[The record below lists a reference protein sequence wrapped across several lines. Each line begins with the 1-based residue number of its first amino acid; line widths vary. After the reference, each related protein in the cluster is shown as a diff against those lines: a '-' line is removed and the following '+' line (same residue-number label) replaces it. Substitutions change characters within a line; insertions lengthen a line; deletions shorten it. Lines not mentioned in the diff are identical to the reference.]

1 MLDKIR
7 TFIYLSITQIQKS
20 SFNISYEKMLE
31 TLQGIEQKSN
41 FRNQHRLPR
50 MSDIEVPTLFLTAK
64 YMGIDSEYRLFRM
77 LPDYLRPRIERSVYN
92 RCHRPLPPPICP
104 LFANVWA
111 KTSPRLQTI

>member
-1 MLDKIR
+1 
-7 TFIYLSITQIQKS
+7 
-20 SFNISYEKMLE
+20 MLE

-77 LPDYLRPRIERSVYN
+77 LPDYLRPRIERS
-92 RCHRPLPPPICP
+92 PPPFVRSSQTYG
-104 LFANVWA
+104 L
-111 KTSPRLQTI
+111 KHLLGSRLSDCRQYAAGSMQDQS

>member
-1 MLDKIR
+1 
-7 TFIYLSITQIQKS
+7 
-20 SFNISYEKMLE
+20 MLE

-77 LPDYLRPRIERSVYN
+77 LPDYLRLSVASTTAVTEPY
-92 RCHRPLPPPICP
+92 PPPFVRSSQTYG
-104 LFANVWA
+104 L
-111 KTSPRLQTI
+111 KHLLGSRLSDCRQYAAGSMQDQS

>member
-1 MLDKIR
+1 
-7 TFIYLSITQIQKS
+7 
-20 SFNISYEKMLE
+20 MLE

-77 LPDYLRPRIERSVYN
+77 LPDYLRPRIERSVLQ
-92 RCHRPLPPPICP
+92 PLSQSLTPPH
-104 LFANVWA
+104 LSALR
-111 KTSPRLQTI
+111 KRMG

>member
-7 TFIYLSITQIQKS
+7 IFIYLSITQIQKS

-50 MSDIEVPTLFLTAK
+50 MSDIEVPTLFLTA
-64 YMGIDSEYRLFRM
+64 EYRLFRM

-92 RCHRPLPPPICP
+92 RCHRALPPPICP

>member
-7 TFIYLSITQIQKS
+7 IFIYLSITQIQKS

-50 MSDIEVPTLFLTAK
+50 MSDIAVPTLFLPAK

-77 LPDYLRPRIERSVYN
+77 LPELSVASTTAVTEPYPPHLSALRKRMG
-92 RCHRPLPPPICP
+92 
-104 LFANVWA
+104 
-111 KTSPRLQTI
+111 

>member
-50 MSDIEVPTLFLTAK
+50 MSDIEVPALFLTAK
-64 YMGIDSEYRLFRM
+64 YMGIDSECRCFVCFPIICDPELSVASTTAVTEPYPPHLSALRKRM
-77 LPDYLRPRIERSVYN
+77 G
-92 RCHRPLPPPICP
+92 
-104 LFANVWA
+104 
-111 KTSPRLQTI
+111 

>member
-1 MLDKIR
+1 
-7 TFIYLSITQIQKS
+7 
-20 SFNISYEKMLE
+20 MLE

-77 LPDYLRPRIERSVYN
+77 LPDYLRPTAVTE
-92 RCHRPLPPPICP
+92 PFPPH
-104 LFANVWA
+104 LSALR
-111 KTSPRLQTI
+111 KRMG

>member
-1 MLDKIR
+1 
-7 TFIYLSITQIQKS
+7 
-20 SFNISYEKMLE
+20 MLE

-92 RCHRPLPPPICP
+92 RCHRALPPPICP

-111 KTSPRLQTI
+111 KTSPRLRTI